1 MLKQMIEGF
10 MISLQLQHN
19 PSLITDSLQLFTQ
32 PLFDLFHSALDLIYL
47 ILLICLSHFESLIRK
62 NIAVNVLLGISLY
75 DVLSVKQILLS
86 NESRLI
92 SMRVSSAGKEAEEAK
107 RHWGIVEAKKILIY
121 HQFQCVC
128 IC

>member
-107 RHWGIVEAKKILIY
+107 RH
-121 HQFQCVC
+121 
-128 IC
+128 